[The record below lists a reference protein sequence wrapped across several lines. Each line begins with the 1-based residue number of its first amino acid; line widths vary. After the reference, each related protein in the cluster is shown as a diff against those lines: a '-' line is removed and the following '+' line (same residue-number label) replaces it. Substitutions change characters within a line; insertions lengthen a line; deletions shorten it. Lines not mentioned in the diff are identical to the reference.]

1 MNPTLDKEKLTAYV
15 LGELDENETERVVGI
30 IQESRALRLQAD
42 ELMKTASLAQEV
54 YAAEPALVLQESRR
68 DSILQ
73 RAGKKPAR
81 EIQQVA
87 RRRVWTTHPMF
98 KLAASLLVVVAMA
111 AVLLPALSRARE
123 AAKRSSPANFRKQID
138 LMRRMAADDA
148 TFTRTDAEGMRAE
161 ARQLGMEGEFNQFV
175 YSLPSS
181 PAPHSVGKQ
190 LNSLGYLGDGR
201 QVGRS
206 EGPSELR
213 AGVAYVAEE
222 LKTETQ
228 SAAAA
233 ATPEAVLPSSQIDHY
248 LIKNAQMT
256 IETKDPGAAGEKITQ
271 AVANEGGYVSSLR
284 ESVDTLGHKALDL
297 ELRVP
302 AQHLAKTLLQFEP
315 LGKVLYRQITTEDVT
330 EEHIDTDSRMRN
342 MKKTEE
348 RLLDHL
354 NRMATLEDILKAE
367 QELGHVRE
375 KIEQMEGRLRFLD
388 HRVAFSTIR
397 LTLVE
402 TPAAEPMAPPQT
414 FSTARVFSQAIRT
427 LLEALQSLWTMLI
440 WLIIFGP
447 LCLPPAVIAFWV
459 LRRCVKVFPKI
470 S

>member
-1 MNPTLDKEKLTAYV
+1 
-15 LGELDENETERVVGI
+15 
-30 IQESRALRLQAD
+30 
-42 ELMKTASLAQEV
+42 
-54 YAAEPALVLQESRR
+54 
-68 DSILQ
+68 
-73 RAGKKPAR
+73 
-81 EIQQVA
+81 
-87 RRRVWTTHPMF
+87 
-98 KLAASLLVVVAMA
+98 
-111 AVLLPALSRARE
+111 
-123 AAKRSSPANFRKQID
+123 
-138 LMRRMAADDA
+138 
-148 TFTRTDAEGMRAE
+148 
-161 ARQLGMEGEFNQFV
+161 
-175 YSLPSS
+175 
-181 PAPHSVGKQ
+181 
-190 LNSLGYLGDGR
+190 
-201 QVGRS
+201 
-206 EGPSELR
+206 
-213 AGVAYVAEE
+213 
-222 LKTETQ
+222 
-228 SAAAA
+228 
-233 ATPEAVLPSSQIDHY
+233 
-248 LIKNAQMT
+248 
-256 IETKDPGAAGEKITQ
+256 
-271 AVANEGGYVSSLR
+271 
-284 ESVDTLGHKALDL
+284 L

-440 WLIIFGP
+440 WLIILGP
-447 LCLPPAVIAFWV
+447 LWLPPAVIAFWV